1 MSSRS
6 PRRLVLPG
14 LGLIVLG
21 TLALSACAAGTDSS
35 NAARQEPASVDA
47 PLAIGAPAT
56 AAVQAAGAHTPKA
69 THSLTPSEKAK
80 ASASAHGTTSGSSSG
95 AGTTQGNAAKPVTL
109 PAAAAVGGSSGVV
122 YGFSDPALLS
132 DSASVQVQQLQQMKA
147 MGITSVRVDASWY
160 WGQPSQSG
168 GYEWASL
175 DQVVASLQQVGMT
188 ADFDIDQ
195 TPSWAATSGASG
207 NMWAAPDSASAY
219 AAYAG
224 AVAARYGGK
233 GVNYFEIWN
242 EPNLSA
248 FWAPAPDAADYT
260 AILKAAYAAI
270 KAADPSAIVLS
281 GGLAPA
287 GNTSTS
293 VDPLTFLQDMY
304 SDGAEGSFDG
314 LGDHPYSFPTAPDDV
329 ESSSAWSQM
338 SQTSPSLRSIM
349 DANGDSAKKIWITEY
364 GAPTSGPNS
373 IGESGQSTELTQA
386 ISLVRNDSW
395 VGSFYIYTW
404 ADISGLDAED
414 NGYGL
419 LNEDNSQKPAYSAVT
434 AALSTAG

>member
-6 PRRLVLPG
+6 RRRLVLPG
-14 LGLIVLG
+14 LGLIVLA
-21 TLALSACAAGTDSS
+21 TLVLSACASGTDNSS
-35 NAARQEPASVDA
+35 NAARQEPAVVGA
-47 PLAIGAPAT
+47 TPLAVGVPAT
-56 AAVQAAGAHTPKA
+56 AAVPAASGHSPTATPGKGQ
-69 THSLTPSEKAK
+69 SKQAK
-80 ASASAHGTTSGSSSG
+80 ASATAQGSIATSGS
-95 AGTTQGNAAKPVTL
+95 GTGNAANPVAG
-109 PAAAAVGGSSGVV
+109 PQSSGVGGGSGV
-122 YGFSDPALLS
+122 VFGISDPALLS
-132 DSASVQVQQLQQMKA
+132 QSASVQVQQLEQMKA

-160 WGQPSQSG
+160 WGQPTQSG

-188 ADFDIDQ
+188 ADLDIDQ

-207 NMWAAPDSASAY
+207 NVWAAPDSASAY

-242 EPNLSA
+242 EPNLSE

-287 GNTSTS
+287 GNTSSS
-293 VDPLTFLQDMY
+293 VDPRTYLQDMY
-304 SDGAEGSFDG
+304 SDGAGGSFDG

-329 ESSSAWSQM
+329 ESYSGWSQM

-349 DANGDSAKKIWITEY
+349 DANGDSGKKIWITEY
-364 GAPTSGPNS
+364 GAPTSGPDS
-373 IGESGQSTELTQA
+373 IGDSGQSTELAQA
-386 ISLVRNDSW
+386 ISLVRSASW

-404 ADISGLDAED
+404 ADISSLSAQD

-419 LNEDNSQKPAYSAVT
+419 LNEDNSEKPAYSTVAS
-434 AALSTAG
+434 ALG

>member
-6 PRRLVLPG
+6 PRRLALPG
-14 LGLIVLG
+14 LGLLVLG
-21 TLALSACAAGTDSS
+21 TLALSACAAAGTGSS
-35 NAARQEPASVDA
+35 GGGQVEGIAATPIAVA
-47 PLAIGAPAT
+47 APAT
-56 AAVQAAGAHTPKA
+56 ADVRAASHRPTT
-69 THSLTPSEKAK
+69 THSPTASQKAK
-80 ASASAHGTTSGSSSG
+80 AAAAAHGATAA
-95 AGTTQGNAAKPVTL
+95 AGTSQGAAANL
-109 PAAAAVGGSSGVV
+109 PAAAGTTGGIV
-122 YGFSDPALLS
+122 YGVSDPALLS
-132 DSASVQVQQLQQMKA
+132 ESASVQVQQLQQMKA
-147 MGITSVRVDASWY
+147 MGVTSVRVDASWY
-160 WGQPSQSG
+160 WGQPTQSG

-195 TPSWAATSGASG
+195 TPSWAATSGAQG

-242 EPNLSA
+242 EPNLSE
-248 FWAPAPDAADYT
+248 FWAPAPNAADYT
-260 AILKAAYAAI
+260 AILKAAYASI
-270 KAADPSAIVLS
+270 KAADSSAVVIS

-293 VDPLTFLQDMY
+293 VDPRTFLQDMY
-304 SDGAEGSFDG
+304 SNGAGGSFNG
-314 LGDHPYSFPTAPDDV
+314 LGDHPYSFPTAPDDI
-329 ESSSAWSQM
+329 ESFSGWSQM

-364 GAPTSGPNS
+364 GAPTSGPNNIS
-373 IGESGQSTELTQA
+373 DSGQSTELTQA
-386 ISLVRNDSW
+386 ISIVRSASW

-404 ADISGLDAED
+404 ADISSLPAED

-419 LNEDNSQKPAYSAVT
+419 LNQDNSQKPAYSAIA
-434 AALSTAG
+434 AALSGS